1 MFMDCQEHLQKE
13 QNLSLSLCA
22 LGDGCTRSCRFN
34 QGMKI
39 VRGKDGQKPKTGLVS
54 LHCLVSHV
62 IIGYRIIL
70 NLGSSKHG
78 GGGGGACMCVCGGF
92 SRTFT
97 EMLFFK
103 G

>member
-39 VRGKDGQKPKTGLVS
+39 VRGKDGQKPKQV
-54 LHCLVSHV
+54 
-62 IIGYRIIL
+62 
-70 NLGSSKHG
+70 
-78 GGGGGACMCVCGGF
+78 
-92 SRTFT
+92 
-97 EMLFFK
+97 
-103 G
+103 

>member
-78 GGGGGACMCVCGGF
+78 GGGGGVYVCVGWILKDIYRNVIF
-92 SRTFT
+92 
-97 EMLFFK
+97 
-103 G
+103 